1 MGSGPLRQIRIVE
14 FAGIGPTPFAAMML
28 ADMGADVIRIDR
40 TGGAEVSPGDPTIDV
55 LNRGR
60 RSIAL
65 DLKIADDAAVA
76 NALCARADVVLEG
89 FRPGVMERLG
99 FGPRE
104 LRASNPRLI
113 YARMTGWGQ
122 DGPLADKAG
131 HDINY
136 IAMSGALSLVGE
148 AGQPPLPP
156 INFFADFGGGATF
169 VVTGILAALVERGAS
184 GEGQV
189 IDAAM
194 IDGSALLT
202 AQVHAWRAMGF
213 WSDRRSDNILDG
225 AAYFYRCYECADGKY
240 LAVGAIEPQFHA
252 AFIGGLDLPL
262 DEFGDHF
269 DRAHWADRAAR
280 IAAVIATRTRDQW
293 VGRFEVLDACVS
305 PVLSI
310 AEAIDHPANRARE
323 MFGEIAGVEQ
333 PMPAPRFDR
342 TPAAIH
348 SGPSAIGADSESI
361 RRQLGATE
369 AWPACQ

>member
-1 MGSGPLRQIRIVE
+1 MRSGPLARIRIVE

-28 ADMGADVIRIDR
+28 ADMGADIIRIDR
-40 TGGAEVSPGDPTIDV
+40 PGGAKVSAGDVTLDV

-65 DLKIADDAAVA
+65 DLKVAADVAVA
-76 NALCARADVVLEG
+76 LDLCARADVVLEG
-89 FRPGVMERLG
+89 FRPAVMERLG
-99 FGPRE
+99 FGPVT
-104 LRASNPRLI
+104 LRAANPRLI

-122 DGPLADKAG
+122 HGPLADKAG

-148 AGQPPLPP
+148 AGKPPPPP

-189 IDAAM
+189 VDAAM
-194 IDGSALLT
+194 VDGSALLT
-202 AQVHAWRAMGF
+202 AQIHAWRAMNF

-225 AAYFYRCYECADGKY
+225 AAYFYRCYETRDGKY

-252 AFIGGLDLPL
+252 AFIGGLGLPI
-262 DEFGDHF
+262 DAFSDHLN
-269 DRAHWADRAAR
+269 RAHWVERTKQ
-280 IAAVIATRTRDQW
+280 IAAVVATRTRDEW
-293 VGRFEVLDACVS
+293 VDRFADLDACVS
-305 PVLSI
+305 PVLSVGEA
-310 AEAIDHPANRARE
+310 AEHPANRARD
-323 MFGEIAGVEQ
+323 MFAAIGGVVQ

-342 TPAAIH
+342 T
-348 SGPSAIGADSESI
+348 SNSAPTPPRQIGADSRSI
-361 RRQLGATE
+361 RQQLANSDD
-369 AWPACQ
+369 WPD

>member
-1 MGSGPLRQIRIVE
+1 MRSGPLLNIRIVE

-28 ADMGADVIRIDR
+28 ADMGADIIRIDR
-40 TGGAEVSPGDPTIDV
+40 PGGAKVSAGDVTLDV

-65 DLKIADDAAVA
+65 DLKDPADVAVA
-76 NALCARADVVLEG
+76 HALCARADVVLEG

-99 FGPRE
+99 FGPDP
-104 LRASNPRLI
+104 LRAGNPRLI

-148 AGQPPLPP
+148 AGKPPPPP

-184 GEGQV
+184 GQGQV

-194 IDGSALLT
+194 VDGSALLT
-202 AQVHAWRAMGF
+202 AQIHAWRAMNF
-213 WSDRRSDNILDG
+213 WSDQRSDNILDG
-225 AAYFYRCYECADGKY
+225 AAYFYRCYETVDGKY

-252 AFIGGLDLPL
+252 AFLDCLQLPR
-262 DEFGDHF
+262 DEFGDHLN
-269 DRAHWADRAAR
+269 RAHWAERSAR
-280 IAAVIATRTRDQW
+280 VAAVVATRSRDDW
-293 VGRFEVLDACVS
+293 VERFAPFDACVS

-310 AEAIDHPANRARE
+310 IEAIDHPANRERD
-323 MFGEIAGVEQ
+323 MFGTIGGVAQ

-342 TPAAIH
+342 TPIAP
-348 SGPSAIGADSESI
+348 PSPPRDIGADSDAI
-361 RRQLGATE
+361 RRRLTATTD
-369 AWPACQ
+369 WPD